1 MKPAGATTI
10 HACQGSTY
18 NNICID
24 MDISSSEGFHK
35 HPRTAKP
42 FLRHAHYVAASR
54 VRSIEGLQILK
65 WNEDLISV
73 NEDVQKHLEYLQKER
88 PLHLC
93 YTPLYNLEG
102 VMKCVFL
109 NTRSLHKHISD
120 VQSSHN
126 IKEADLVILAEMQL
140 KSLDVNSDYDIDNHE
155 HILRNDQ
162 QYSGRTRPAHGIIG
176 YVKDGIRV
184 LEEYK
189 YTSEHFEAI
198 YFCVHQQPLLQPFQV
213 VGMYVSPQSNYNHFI
228 EKFENF
234 MQHIDTQSCQTIIVG
249 DFNMKSLTK
258 QEENYNIK
266 FEDHMKRNYNM
277 SQYIKEPT
285 HNSESVLDLCF
296 STTEMNTSLIWNH
309 WSDHIIL
316 AVSMKM

>member
-1 MKPAGATTI
+1 MCIQDHYT
-10 HACQGSTY
+10 ST
-18 NNICID
+18 
-24 MDISSSEGFHK
+24 F
-35 HPRTAKP
+35 
-42 FLRHAHYVAASR
+42 
-54 VRSIEGLQILK
+54 
-65 WNEDLISV
+65 
-73 NEDVQKHLEYLQKER
+73 
-88 PLHLC
+88 
-93 YTPLYNLEG
+93 
-102 VMKCVFL
+102 VMYKV
-109 NTRSLHKHISD
+109 
-120 VQSSHN
+120 HN
-126 IKEADLVILAEMQL
+126 IKQADLIILAETQL
-140 KSLDVNSDYDIDNHE
+140 KSSDVNSDYDIHKHQ

-213 VGMYVSPQSNYNHFI
+213 VGIYVSPQSNYNHFI

-234 MQHIDTQSCQTIIVG
+234 MQHIDTQSCQTIILG

-277 SQYIKEPT
+277 SQYIEEPT